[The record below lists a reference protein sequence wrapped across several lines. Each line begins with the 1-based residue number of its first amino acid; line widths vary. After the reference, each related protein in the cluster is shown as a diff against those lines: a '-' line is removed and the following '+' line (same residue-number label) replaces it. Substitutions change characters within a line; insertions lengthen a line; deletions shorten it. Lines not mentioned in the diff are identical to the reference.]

1 LRGGGACV
9 VPIFSK
15 LMLSRGMDKIHSP
28 EKQIFSWLVGDV
40 AKEKGQSLRGKANV
54 DPIAVK
60 AKCALS

>member
-1 LRGGGACV
+1 
-9 VPIFSK
+9 
-15 LMLSRGMDKIHSP
+15 MLSRGMDKIHSP